1 MAGLSTLRTVRPVMR
16 MISTAK
22 GITLV
27 VKTARSHKT
36 GIVPA
41 AVVTGSVIESLIDI
55 ESSTNRFGDHAL
67 AVHDQHQSSGRIKN
81 HEVHSSNFVTPAAFH
96 NIKQI

>member
-1 MAGLSTLRTVRPVMR
+1 MR
-16 MISTAK
+16 MISNVK

-41 AVVTGSVIESLIDI
+41 AVVTGSVIEILIDV
-55 ESSTNRFGDHAL
+55 ESSTNRFSDQPL
-67 AVHDQHQSSGRIKN
+67 AVHNQHQSSGRFKN
-81 HEVHSSNFVTPAAFH
+81 HEVHDSNFVTPAPIY